1 MKLHCSGIPLL
12 LAFLYSE
19 DLFNNCHYI
28 VKRSHDTGTLSE
40 WWPATYPE
48 AIGDKI
54 EDLKKGRTEV
64 LESGHTLILG
74 WSDKMLNM
82 IDQLCLAN
90 ESAGGKAIVIL
101 AERDKQDMEE
111 DIHKQIRNLRG
122 SRILCRSDHATCRHA
137 LRPLRHA
144 CDHGVTLAP

>member
-1 MKLHCSGIPLL
+1 MC
-12 LAFLYSE
+12 A
-19 DLFNNCHYI
+19 
-28 VKRSHDTGTLSE
+28 
-40 WWPATYPE
+40 E
-48 AIGDKI
+48 AIGNKI

-101 AERDKQDMEE
+101 AERDKQDMEY
-111 DIHKQIRNLRG
+111 DIHKQIHNLRG
-122 SRILCRSDHATCRHA
+122 SRVLCRSEHGPYDSPRHSCGPLHFNMNTPLPAANESFVSQRRTSKTWYDSYEHIPNLHASRVLCR
-137 LRPLRHA
+137 
-144 CDHGVTLAP
+144 G

>member
-1 MKLHCSGIPLL
+1 M
-12 LAFLYSE
+12 
-19 DLFNNCHYI
+19 
-28 VKRSHDTGTLSE
+28 
-40 WWPATYPE
+40 
-48 AIGDKI
+48 
-54 EDLKKGRTEV
+54 

-111 DIHKQIRNLRG
+111 DIHKQIHNLRG
-122 SRILCRSDHATCRHA
+122 SRVLCRSGHAPYTCKAHPTH
-137 LRPLRHA
+137 LLSISY
-144 CDHGVTLAP
+144 CTLTLVT

>member
-1 MKLHCSGIPLL
+1 MC
-12 LAFLYSE
+12 
-19 DLFNNCHYI
+19 
-28 VKRSHDTGTLSE
+28 
-40 WWPATYPE
+40 PE

-111 DIHKQIRNLRG
+111 DIHKQVHNLRG
-122 SRILCRSDHATCRHA
+122 SRILCRSDSAPYTPTHAPPQVLSECAWMRH
-137 LRPLRHA
+137 HA
-144 CDHGVTLAP
+144 CLLQGL

>member
-1 MKLHCSGIPLL
+1 MYIG
-12 LAFLYSE
+12 
-19 DLFNNCHYI
+19 LFRTMGAH
-28 VKRSHDTGTLSE
+28 
-40 WWPATYPE
+40 AE

-101 AERDKQDMEE
+101 AERDKQDMEY
-111 DIHKQIRNLRG
+111 DIHKQIRHLRG
-122 SRILCRSDHATCRHA
+122 SRVLCRRVTPPASHAAVASIFIRPSVSMHICRPAQHA
-137 LRPLRHA
+137 SFSL
-144 CDHGVTLAP
+144 

>member
-1 MKLHCSGIPLL
+1 M
-12 LAFLYSE
+12 
-19 DLFNNCHYI
+19 
-28 VKRSHDTGTLSE
+28 
-40 WWPATYPE
+40 
-48 AIGDKI
+48 
-54 EDLKKGRTEV
+54 

-111 DIHKQIRNLRG
+111 DIHKQIHNLRG
-122 SRILCRSDHATCRHA
+122 SRILCRSDHGTCRHTS
-137 LRPLRHA
+137 RPLPA
-144 CDHGVTLAP
+144 CV

>member
-1 MKLHCSGIPLL
+1 M
-12 LAFLYSE
+12 
-19 DLFNNCHYI
+19 
-28 VKRSHDTGTLSE
+28 
-40 WWPATYPE
+40 
-48 AIGDKI
+48 
-54 EDLKKGRTEV
+54 

-111 DIHKQIRNLRG
+111 DIHKHTYNLRG
-122 SRILCRSDHATCRHA
+122 SRVLCRCFVPQAAKYSQNLKVWLSGKQEMFA
-137 LRPLRHA
+137 
-144 CDHGVTLAP
+144 